1 MVVKHRGLNDTWGDT
16 GREIGGLVLGAL
28 NLAFIRETY
37 CTEESCHSHG
47 SDYLPFL
54 SLGSL
59 NFGPQML

>member
-37 CTEESCHSHG
+37 CTEEK
-47 SDYLPFL
+47 LPL
-54 SLGSL
+54 TRV
-59 NFGPQML
+59 